1 MESQHLE
8 MVNQCPAV
16 SAGEIYQYDGFPGTI
31 TKTIYVANCLAGWW
45 YTYSSEKY
53 VFVSWD
59 DDIPN
64 IWKNK
69 KCSKPPN
76 G

>member
-31 TKTIYVANCLAGWW
+31 TKTIYVVLEQDVPQS
-45 YTYSSEKY
+45 YSPIE
-53 VFVSWD
+53 FEVSP
-59 DDIPN
+59 I
-64 IWKNK
+64 I
-69 KCSKPPN
+69 
-76 G
+76 